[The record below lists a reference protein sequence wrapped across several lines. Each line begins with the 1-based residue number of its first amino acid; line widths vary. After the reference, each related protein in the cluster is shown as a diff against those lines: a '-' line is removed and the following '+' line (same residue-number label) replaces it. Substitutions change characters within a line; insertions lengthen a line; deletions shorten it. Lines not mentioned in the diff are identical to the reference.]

1 MAMKSGEIFLIK
13 DDGQLVGMKQSEY
26 ESEDLLQEL
35 LQKYP
40 NLLAGDQIDSKS
52 PRRWLLISREVGV
65 PDEEEGG
72 DRWSLDHLF
81 LDQDGIPTLVEVKR
95 SSDTRIR
102 REVVGQ
108 MLDYAANAVV
118 YWPIETI
125 QGKFEARCDGE
136 GIDAQ
141 KVLSEF
147 LTGATRQDEFW
158 QLVKTNLQAGKI
170 RLVFVADEIPS
181 ELRRVVEFLNTQ
193 MDPAEVLAV
202 EISQYAGEGLRTL
215 VPRVIGQTEEAQQ
228 KKSGGIRETR
238 QWDESSFLKEVLDN
252 QGKEISEIVKSL
264 YDFAKE
270 IGKVDWGTGAESGS
284 FTLKVEH
291 PKLPKGLVSL
301 FTVGTHGQ
309 IRFRFGNIR
318 KRVGNEELE
327 RFCEKLSMLPFAKSW
342 NKKENLMGYGPKY
355 SCEEAFPTEE
365 TLNTFKLQVSEYLKE
380 IKK

>member
-1 MAMKSGEIFLIK
+1 
-13 DDGQLVGMKQSEY
+13 
-26 ESEDLLQEL
+26 
-35 LQKYP
+35 
-40 NLLAGDQIDSKS
+40 
-52 PRRWLLISREVGV
+52 
-65 PDEEEGG
+65 
-72 DRWSLDHLF
+72 
-81 LDQDGIPTLVEVKR
+81 
-95 SSDTRIR
+95 
-102 REVVGQ
+102 
-108 MLDYAANAVV
+108 
-118 YWPIETI
+118 
-125 QGKFEARCDGE
+125 
-136 GIDAQ
+136 
-141 KVLSEF
+141 
-147 LTGATRQDEFW
+147 
-158 QLVKTNLQAGKI
+158 
-170 RLVFVADEIPS
+170 
-181 ELRRVVEFLNTQ
+181 
-193 MDPAEVLAV
+193 
-202 EISQYAGEGLRTL
+202 

-238 QWDESSFLKEVLDN
+238 QWDETSFLKEVLDN

-291 PKLPKGLVSL
+291 PKFQKGLVSL
-301 FTVGTHGQ
+301 FTVGTRGQ

-365 TLNTFKLQVSEYLKE
+365 TLDTFKLQVSEYLKE